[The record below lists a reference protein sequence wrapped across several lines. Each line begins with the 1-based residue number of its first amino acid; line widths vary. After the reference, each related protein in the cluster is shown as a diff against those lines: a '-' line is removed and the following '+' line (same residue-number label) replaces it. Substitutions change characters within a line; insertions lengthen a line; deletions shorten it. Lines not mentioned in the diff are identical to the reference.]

1 MAARPSRRRSSVP
14 ANAPGISEAA
24 TSASSSAQPNPAASA
39 AGPPP
44 GPSDLLIAHLYSGS
58 VVPDWVSDA
67 ETVADA
73 SGSVL
78 SCLSNAAAACINHLP
93 PVHTRACWSV
103 LLAAYAFADHD
114 GPLGFPVVAAAS
126 DVFGTVR
133 LFSAATTR
141 LNAFGTELSGA
152 SISPDARDKLSR
164 LLDASVYHA
173 TSPSGWR
180 YSLERAPTPSLPFP
194 SAGQRDDARRDPAPD
209 VRTEFPRAAAA
220 ATATP
225 RPTQDWTALSDA
237 AAAAHEFPE
246 TGETLAPPPLPP
258 SLRMAALRL
267 LHVDDPMMLVDI
279 IGPPDQGSHLLAQR
293 LAHRAICAPTLRPPT
308 PADIAATPAAAR
320 PDAALWLLTPFASRT
335 LALAHSASQ
344 RVDVHDALY
353 SLTCL
358 AKSVSASLPPTAQ
371 PPNVLDIL
379 LAASHALRD
388 HRTSL
393 EQSLPDGP
401 GTVLPPIAERML
413 ARAELSCLFSALEY
427 VQIATAHW
435 VLPAVYAGIPL
446 LPALLATAAAS
457 IAASAGVEPDTTLA
471 AWLASRGIHVTAGFA
486 PVYDDSTRAS
496 VAIKCAEAGDQPAH
510 SPPGGPARP
519 ALPSADTLAGRF
531 ASQFGRGP
539 SALASALAATAQL
552 PPFRWT
558 DVLGRPLEAG
568 PWAALSRRWPAINNA
583 LRQLLPAALAGPD
596 LRTTIASMVSATS
609 FRPFPQT
616 PGLKAG
622 RGGDARA

>member
-1 MAARPSRRRSSVP
+1 
-14 ANAPGISEAA
+14 
-24 TSASSSAQPNPAASA
+24 
-39 AGPPP
+39 
-44 GPSDLLIAHLYSGS
+44 
-58 VVPDWVSDA
+58 
-67 ETVADA
+67 
-73 SGSVL
+73 
-78 SCLSNAAAACINHLP
+78 
-93 PVHTRACWSV
+93 
-103 LLAAYAFADHD
+103 
-114 GPLGFPVVAAAS
+114 
-126 DVFGTVR
+126 
-133 LFSAATTR
+133 
-141 LNAFGTELSGA
+141 
-152 SISPDARDKLSR
+152 
-164 LLDASVYHA
+164 
-173 TSPSGWR
+173 
-180 YSLERAPTPSLPFP
+180 
-194 SAGQRDDARRDPAPD
+194 
-209 VRTEFPRAAAA
+209 
-220 ATATP
+220 
-225 RPTQDWTALSDA
+225 
-237 AAAAHEFPE
+237 
-246 TGETLAPPPLPP
+246 
-258 SLRMAALRL
+258 MAALRL

-279 IGPPDQGSHLLAQR
+279 IGLPDQGSHLLAQR

-496 VAIKCAEAGDQPAH
+496 VAIKAQSILLALGFDPDRD
-510 SPPGGPARP
+510 SPGAFRRLYSSLQRSG
-519 ALPSADTLAGRF
+519 ALDIAFDAAQLRALHDPSAFAPDGWASTSLESTPILPPPTPGVAALCPAAALELLRGRCAHWRLVF
-531 ASQFGRGP
+531 
-539 SALASALAATAQL
+539 ATAL
-552 PPFRWT
+552 
-558 DVLGRPLEAG
+558 LGA
-568 PWAALSRRWPAINNA
+568 
-583 LRQLLPAALAGPD
+583 
-596 LRTTIASMVSATS
+596 
-609 FRPFPQT
+609 
-616 PGLKAG
+616 
-622 RGGDARA
+622 DARAVETRRPLGTSHNYPTDPAEVRALEGLIAAEVRQGWLVRLPDSALPVARKPAPLNVVPKAPDAHGRPRWRMITDDTQARQPFFDGHSVRPAG

>member
-14 ANAPGISEAA
+14 ADPPGISEDA
-24 TSASSSAQPNPAASA
+24 TSAPSSARPNPAASA

-58 VVPDWVSDA
+58 VVPDWASDA

-164 LLDASVYHA
+164 LLDAS
-173 TSPSGWR
+173 
-180 YSLERAPTPSLPFP
+180 
-194 SAGQRDDARRDPAPD
+194 
-209 VRTEFPRAAAA
+209 
-220 ATATP
+220 
-225 RPTQDWTALSDA
+225 DWTALGDA
-237 AAAAHEFPE
+237 AAAAHEFFE

-279 IGPPDQGSHLLAQR
+279 IGLPDQGSHLLAQR

-308 PADIAATPAAAR
+308 PADIAATPA
-320 PDAALWLLTPFASRT
+320 
-335 LALAHSASQ
+335 
-344 RVDVHDALY
+344 
-353 SLTCL
+353 
-358 AKSVSASLPPTAQ
+358 
-371 PPNVLDIL
+371 
-379 LAASHALRD
+379 
-388 HRTSL
+388 
-393 EQSLPDGP
+393 
-401 GTVLPPIAERML
+401 
-413 ARAELSCLFSALEY
+413 
-427 VQIATAHW
+427 TAHW

-446 LPALLATAAAS
+446 LPALLGTAAAS

-486 PVYDDSTRAS
+486 PVYDDSIRAS
-496 VAIKCAEAGDQPAH
+496 VAIKFETRRPLGTSHNYPTDPAEVRALEGLIAAEVRQGWLVRLPDSALPVARKPA
-510 SPPGGPARP
+510 PLKTWFPKRPTPTAVPGG
-519 ALPSADTLAGRF
+519 G
-531 ASQFGRGP
+531 
-539 SALASALAATAQL
+539 
-552 PPFRWT
+552 
-558 DVLGRPLEAG
+558 
-568 PWAALSRRWPAINNA
+568 
-583 LRQLLPAALAGPD
+583 
-596 LRTTIASMVSATS
+596 
-609 FRPFPQT
+609 
-616 PGLKAG
+616 
-622 RGGDARA
+622 